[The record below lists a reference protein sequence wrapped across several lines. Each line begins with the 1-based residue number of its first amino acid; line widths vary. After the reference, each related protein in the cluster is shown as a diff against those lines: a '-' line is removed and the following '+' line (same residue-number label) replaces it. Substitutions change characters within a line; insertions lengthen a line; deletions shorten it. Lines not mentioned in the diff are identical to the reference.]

1 MNQAINMTSVAW
13 PQEKERINRR
23 FLEPTALAAI
33 VTYCGGTSLGTWLEY
48 DVSQELF
55 WELMWRNW
63 LPAPLII
70 VAWLMVRY
78 AKANSLILGYTIFFS
93 LTVSGA
99 LVVGYASMYNDS
111 WLFLTETQ
119 IAIYITFALLTVWHW
134 KHAAIC
140 FVGSVLLCGSIF
152 VFHSPTLWVAW
163 VQKWLII
170 TPVGVGM
177 VIIIWMR
184 YRGIYENFH
193 ITQALKASTADLA
206 A

>member
-1 MNQAINMTSVAW
+1 
-13 PQEKERINRR
+13 
-23 FLEPTALAAI
+23 
-33 VTYCGGTSLGTWLEY
+33 
-48 DVSQELF
+48 
-55 WELMWRNW
+55 
-63 LPAPLII
+63 
-70 VAWLMVRY
+70 MVRY

-206 A
+206 AQNANINASIDYAQRIQQALLPSEENIAEVLPQSVVFYRPRDVVSGDFY

>member
-1 MNQAINMTSVAW
+1 LGIDVA
-13 PQEKERINRR
+13 Q
-23 FLEPTALAAI
+23 LAS
-33 VTYCGGTSLGTWLEY
+33 GS
-48 DVSQELF
+48 SF
-55 WELMWRNW
+55 
-63 LPAPLII
+63 II

-206 A
+206 AQNANINASIDYAQRIQQALLPSEENIAEVLPQSVVFYRPRDVVSGDFY